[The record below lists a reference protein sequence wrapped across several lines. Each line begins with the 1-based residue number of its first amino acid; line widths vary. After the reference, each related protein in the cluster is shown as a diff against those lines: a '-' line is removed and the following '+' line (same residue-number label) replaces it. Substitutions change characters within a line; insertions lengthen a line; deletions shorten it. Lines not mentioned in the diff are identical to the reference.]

1 MADALSKN
9 KRMADAVR
17 KYAKE
22 GILKTEAFEL
32 CKTRF
37 NDAPRAYRTFLKL
50 YNADWLEAIGEDTSV
65 AKSALM
71 KNIEEGDQRAIEYH
85 LDRRAGWAKKT
96 SEDEVSDA
104 EEEETEGYMKELLQG
119 LGFDTEEK
127 T

>member
-1 MADALSKN
+1 MADALRKN
-9 KRMADAVR
+9 KRMADAIR
-17 KYAKE
+17 QYAKE
-22 GILKTEAFEL
+22 GFLKTEAFEL

-50 YNADWLEAIGEDTSV
+50 YNVDWLEAIGEDTSV

-85 LDRRAGWAKKT
+85 LDRRAGWAKK
-96 SEDEVSDA
+96 SAEDDISDA

-119 LGFDTEEK
+119 LGFNTE
-127 T
+127 